1 MTPLRTLAL
10 SLSIHWRTRALIAA
24 VLLTLGS
31 CDEATVAPPLCPED
45 VDHSAGEALFQTQC
59 APCHGADG
67 LGATSHGIIH
77 ELHHS
82 DAELIQVML
91 NGMGAMPPVNI
102 TDAEAA
108 AIVDYMRCAL

>member
-1 MTPLRTLAL
+1 MKPLRTLAL

-31 CDEATVAPPLCPED
+31 CDGATVTPSLCPEG
-45 VDHSAGEALFQTQC
+45 VDHSTGEALFQAQC

-67 LGATSHGIIH
+67 LGATSHGITH

-82 DAELIQVML
+82 DAELIQGML
-91 NGMGAMPPVNI
+91 NGMGAMPAVNI

-108 AIVDYMRCAL
+108 AVVDYMRCAL